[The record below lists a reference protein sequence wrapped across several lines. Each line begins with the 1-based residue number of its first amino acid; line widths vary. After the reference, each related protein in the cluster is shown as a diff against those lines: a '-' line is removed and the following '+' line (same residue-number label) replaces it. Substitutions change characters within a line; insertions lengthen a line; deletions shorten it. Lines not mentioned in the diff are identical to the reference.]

1 MRARWKSFK
10 IEFRFQISK
19 QFRNQTLDF
28 EAGVVIA
35 ARADT
40 AVAGSRFADDDIH
53 LAHVIGCIFV

>member
-28 EAGVVIA
+28 EAGGVIA
-35 ARADT
+35 ARAD
-40 AVAGSRFADDDIH
+40 AAAISVAAPSPPSQVRGSQMMTPI
-53 LAHVIGCIFV
+53 